1 MDDEMRQ
8 TKRKSLIESIAQTL
22 IGLITSILIQFIL
35 YPIMG
40 IPVTI
45 FQNIIITLVFF
56 IVSII
61 RGYLVR
67 RLFDKL

>member
-1 MDDEMRQ
+1 MSKQ
-8 TKRKSLIESIAQTL
+8 TKRKSLFESIVQTL
-22 IGLITSILIQFIL
+22 IGLLTSILIQFII
-35 YPIMG
+35 YPLMD